1 MTGRKTN
8 LVIITHATHSLKD
21 ITMLKTLSNVITNE
35 DGATLVEYGLVV
47 ALIAAVAVVAV
58 TALGN
63 KVIGIFTGIT
73 AAI

>member
-1 MTGRKTN
+1 
-8 LVIITHATHSLKD
+8 
-21 ITMLKTLSNVITNE
+21 MLKTLSNVMTNE

-63 KVIGIFTGIT
+63 KIVTTFQTIT
-73 AAI
+73 KSV